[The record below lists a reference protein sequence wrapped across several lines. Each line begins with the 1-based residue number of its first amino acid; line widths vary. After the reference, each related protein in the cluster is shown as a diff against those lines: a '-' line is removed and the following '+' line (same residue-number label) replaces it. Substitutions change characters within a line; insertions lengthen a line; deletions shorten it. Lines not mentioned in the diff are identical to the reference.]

1 MVMGGAHRILGEESV
16 VENPERL
23 VTWIWARASTL
34 RLKTAS
40 GMVVFVSDER

>member
-1 MVMGGAHRILGEESV
+1 MVMGGAHKTVGEV

-34 RLKTAS
+34 WLKTAS
-40 GMVVFVSDER
+40 GMVAFVSDET